1 MKKLVGFCFGVA
13 LFAVAIEVL
22 SRLEDKYAPVDYYSW

>member
-1 MKKLVGFCFGVA
+1 MKKLVGFCVGVV

-22 SRLEDKYAPVDYYSW
+22 SRVEDKYSPLDYYDW